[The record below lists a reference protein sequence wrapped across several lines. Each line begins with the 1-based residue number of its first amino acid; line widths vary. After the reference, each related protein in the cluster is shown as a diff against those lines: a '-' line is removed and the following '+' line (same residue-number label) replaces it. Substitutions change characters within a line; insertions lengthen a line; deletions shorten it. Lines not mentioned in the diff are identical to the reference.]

1 MLNIQIVTCV
11 SNHALATNWPPSIL
25 RHRAGDRKVSV
36 TGWALTGPAWLTL
49 HGITIVAICTQ
60 ITMGSSCVLQFTDDK
75 VSNEMKTKMINKLIQ
90 NINDI
95 NLFTVCTETSFGVTS
110 IRSAIAF
117 TRY

>member
-49 HGITIVAICTQ
+49 HGISIVAICTLV
-60 ITMGSSCVLQFTDDK
+60 TMGSCCILQFTNNK
-75 VSNEMKTKMINKLIQ
+75 VRKEMKTKIKN
-90 NINDI
+90 
-95 NLFTVCTETSFGVTS
+95 
-110 IRSAIAF
+110 
-117 TRY
+117 